1 MASALIDLVV
11 LAFAAWTLLCH
22 GAVFL
27 DGSLNAVLWATAF
40 ASAAAVAAA
49 MRFRRFPV
57 EVAAPEPRWD
67 RALWALATF
76 CAGAVLVSHRPDT
89 DDALYLGIAAGV
101 ADFPG
106 APLLKDD
113 TLYGI
118 PGLPILL
125 STYRFHSIEALFGA
139 VSYVTGLSVL
149 AVSHLV
155 SAPFWGFLAPL
166 AWARLFRELSPSR
179 WFWGVAAVVGY
190 LLLDGSAHGGWGN
203 LAFVRLFQG
212 KAVFLT
218 VLAPLV
224 TAYGLRFGRNPTAAN
239 WFLLAAS
246 LVASAGLSSSGLWAS
261 LLLAAVAVAAT
272 WRPDRV
278 GARAAFGAAAAALYP
293 VGVALVLRAG
303 VRDGAMGA
311 LQLAPGKTLV
321 LLAWALD
328 YVAGPGPHR
337 WALAALAL
345 AAPALAPAG
354 LPRRWALVAGGA
366 FLFLYNPLLGPWTAL
381 NLTSPSNF
389 YRVFWLLPL
398 PAFVGLAALAAADPG
413 GARWRRGLAAA
424 LLLAALVPSRWALST
439 ANGVRLGWPGFKM
452 PAEFSFVR
460 EVNAAV
466 APGRVLGPTEVSQ
479 WLVTERGHA
488 YPLLV
493 KEIFFDEIHRHL
505 PADDLAR
512 RRALMD
518 HMGGERP
525 ARLASPTFRAGLT
538 EYAPRGVVLYAP
550 LPWAPEARG
559 DLAAAGYS
567 PRLERFGY
575 ELWMLDGSGG
585 PAYTSH

>member
-1 MASALIDLVV
+1 MAAALIDLVV

-27 DGSLNAVLWATAF
+27 GGGLTAVLWAA
-40 ASAAAVAAA
+40 ALCAGAAAL
-49 MRFRRFPV
+49 RLRRLPV
-57 EVAAPEPRWD
+57 EVSAAEPRWD
-67 RALWALATF
+67 RALWALAVL
-76 CAGAVLVSHRPDT
+76 CAGVVLVSHRPDT

-106 APLLKDD
+106 APLLKAD

-125 STYRFHSIEALFGA
+125 STYRFHSIEALYGA
-139 VSYVTGLSVL
+139 ASYVLGLSVL
-149 AVSHLV
+149 AACHLV
-155 SAPFWGFLAPL
+155 LAPLWGFLAPL
-166 AWARLFRELSPSR
+166 AWARLFRVLSPER
-179 WFWGVAAVVGY
+179 WFWGVSATVGY

-203 LAFVRLFQG
+203 LAFVRIFQG

-218 VLAPLV
+218 VMAPLV
-224 TAYGLRFGRNPTAAN
+224 TAYGLRFGQRPTLPH
-239 WFLLAAS
+239 WLLLAAS

-272 WRPDRV
+272 WRPDRD
-278 GARAAFGAAAAALYP
+278 GLRAAGGAAAAALYP
-293 VGVALVLRAG
+293 LAVALVLRAG
-303 VRDGAMGA
+303 VKDGAMGA
-311 LQLAPGKTLV
+311 LQLAPGKVGV
-321 LLAWALD
+321 LLAWAFD

-345 AAPALAPAG
+345 AAPVLAPAG
-354 LPRRWALVAGGA
+354 LARRWALLTGGV

-398 PAFVGLAALAAADPG
+398 PAFAGLAALAAADPVG
-413 GARWRRGLAAA
+413 ERWRRGLGTA
-424 LLLAALVPSRWALST
+424 LLLAALVPSKWALSQ

-452 PAEFSFVR
+452 PVEFSFVQ
-460 EVNAAV
+460 EVNAAL
-466 APGRVLGPTEVSQ
+466 PRGRVLGPTEVSQ

-505 PADDLAR
+505 TEGDLAR

-518 HMGGERP
+518 HVGGERP
-525 ARLASPTFRAGLT
+525 ARLGSPEFRAGLK
-538 EYAPRGVVLYAP
+538 EYAPGGVVLYAP
-550 LPWAPEARG
+550 LPWAAEIRG
-559 DLAAAGYS
+559 DLAAAGYA
-567 PRLERFGY
+567 PRLSRFGY

-585 PAYTSH
+585 PAYTSP

>member
-1 MASALIDLVV
+1 MAAALIDLVV

-27 DGSLNAVLWATAF
+27 DGGLNASLWG
-40 ASAAAVAAA
+40 AAAALAAA
-49 MRFRRFPV
+49 AFGRRRLPLEV
-57 EVAAPEPRWD
+57 EAPEPRWD
-67 RALWALATF
+67 RALWVLGAV
-76 CAGAVLVSHRPDT
+76 CAAVVLVSHRPDT

-118 PGLPILL
+118 SGLPILL
-125 STYRFHSIEALFGA
+125 STYRFHSIEALYGA
-139 VSYVTGLSVL
+139 ASYVSGLSVL
-149 AVSHLV
+149 AVCHLV
-155 SAPFWGFLAPL
+155 SAPLWGFLAPL
-166 AWARLFRELSPSR
+166 AWARLFRTLSPGR
-179 WFWGVAAVVGY
+179 WFWGVLAAVGY

-203 LAFVRLFQG
+203 LAFVRIFQG

-224 TAYGLRFGRNPTAAN
+224 TAYALRFGRRPTPGN
-239 WFLLAAS
+239 WLLLAAS

-261 LLLAAVAVAAT
+261 LLMAAVAVAAA
-272 WRPDRV
+272 WRPDRD
-278 GARAAFGAAAAALYP
+278 GLRAAAGAAAAALYP

-303 VRDGAMGA
+303 VKEGAMGA
-311 LQLAPGKTLV
+311 LQLAPGKVGV
-321 LLAWALD
+321 LLAWAFD

-345 AAPALAPAG
+345 AGPALAPAG
-354 LPRRWALVAGGA
+354 LTRRWALWAVGV
-366 FLFLYNPLLGPWTAL
+366 FLFLYNPLAGPWAAL

-398 PAFVGLAALAAADPG
+398 PAFVGLAALAAADPAE
-413 GARWRRGLAAA
+413 ARWRRGLGAA
-424 LLLAALVPSRWALST
+424 LLLASLVPSRWAMSK

-452 PAEFSFVR
+452 PVEFSFVQ
-460 EVNAAV
+460 EVNAAL
-466 APGRVLGPTEVSQ
+466 PRGRVLGPTEVSQ
-479 WLVTERGHA
+479 WLVVERGHA

-493 KEIFFDEIHRHL
+493 KEIYFDEIHRHL
-505 PADDLAR
+505 APGDLDR

-518 HMGGERP
+518 HVGGGRP
-525 ARLASPTFRAGLT
+525 VRLGAPGFRAGLT
-538 EYAPRGVVLYAP
+538 EYAPGGVVFYAP
-550 LPWAPEARG
+550 LPWAAEIRG
-559 DLAAAGYS
+559 DLAAAGYA

-585 PAYTSH
+585 SAYTSR